1 MDTYIKFFIIY
12 IYPLIV
18 GLFKNIFIFISIITY
33 FTLKLFLKSTAKL
46 LISFFI
52 ILFNFRIV
60 ILYHYEFLLDLMYK
74 FKLMYFK
81 FLLLFILLFSFI
93 NVLFFINQDV
103 LPLFNLNLFLN
114 PIELISLLNCLNYN
128 NYLELFLIVDQFY
141 FPDLNQNIMCSGIGD
156 IRIIDYISI
165 QTLNKDNSQLVLYKL
180 DSLDLIIVNSF
191 SSKT

>member
-1 MDTYIKFFIIY
+1 MSAYFFEDILLQMDTYIKFFIIY

-93 NVLFFINQDV
+93 NVLFFIN
-103 LPLFNLNLFLN
+103 
-114 PIELISLLNCLNYN
+114 
-128 NYLELFLIVDQFY
+128 
-141 FPDLNQNIMCSGIGD
+141 
-156 IRIIDYISI
+156 
-165 QTLNKDNSQLVLYKL
+165 
-180 DSLDLIIVNSF
+180 
-191 SSKT
+191 